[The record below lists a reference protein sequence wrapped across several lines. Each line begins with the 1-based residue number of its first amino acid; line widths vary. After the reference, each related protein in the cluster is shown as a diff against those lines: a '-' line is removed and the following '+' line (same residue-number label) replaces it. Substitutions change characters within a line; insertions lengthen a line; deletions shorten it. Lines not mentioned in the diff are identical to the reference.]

1 MSSFTVKLVGTI
13 ETTDEQPCVANVKFT
28 CAESQGLKIK
38 GDLTAMELREGQKVK
53 LSVRPLTANGNPA
66 GIEEGS
72 AEWTSSDSAIVS
84 VEIDTANPFDA
95 WARGVNGSNN
105 ASANIE
111 FRADGDQDAGPNDVN
126 EIVGTLAV
134 TCTQGD
140 AVTVEIEA
148 GEPTDDDGSEID
160 NSLPSGG
167 ARPDQG
173 LPNAPE
179 IDNSLPSSGAR
190 PDQGLPDDQPEIDNA
205 LPSGGGRVDNT
216 LPEHGAPKR
225 RK

>member
-1 MSSFTVKLVGTI
+1 V
-13 ETTDEQPCVANVKFT
+13 D
-28 CAESQGLKIK
+28 
-38 GDLTAMELREGQKVK
+38 
-53 LSVRPLTANGNPA
+53 
-66 GIEEGS
+66 
-72 AEWTSSDSAIVS
+72 
-84 VEIDTANPFDA
+84 
-95 WARGVNGSNN
+95 GSNN

-167 ARPDQG
+167 ARPDNS
-173 LPNAPE
+173 LPGNQPE
-179 IDNSLPSSGAR
+179 IDNSLPSGR
-190 PDQGLPDDQPEIDNA
+190 PDRPDNALPDNQPEIDNS